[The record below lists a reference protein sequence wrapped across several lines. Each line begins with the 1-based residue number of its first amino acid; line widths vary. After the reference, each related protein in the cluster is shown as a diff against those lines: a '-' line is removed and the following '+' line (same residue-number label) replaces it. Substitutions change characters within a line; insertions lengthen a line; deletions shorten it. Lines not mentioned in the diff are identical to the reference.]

1 MSQLILVLEEN
12 PEIQS
17 LIAASLKASAI
28 SVTQESN
35 PDLFVQQ
42 ALNLEPDLIL
52 LSNSGGDQ
60 NYKNYREIRK
70 DPQLKNIP
78 IILLV
83 NPKDELD
90 EKIIS
95 ELGIDGLLRKPFE
108 ALMLQEQLSQFVT
121 LDDNFGIEPDNEGE
135 DFKIDMSS
143 IDNQLN
149 DIKEGE
155 QEVNSPVEEG
165 SQVTEELEQNALE
178 PKFASSAGSEMDSMI
193 LDDIS
198 ADTDISKDTV
208 KKAEVELDEN
218 EITSNGLEVINDEEM
233 TMDNGFEFDLKLDED
248 GIEIDSEEV
257 VTDTVKTGTD
267 PASTGLVQLK
277 DSGLEDKYAESR
289 FKVEGEKTEQDLKAP
304 ADIDLEVN
312 DFEDLDDIWSRSPE
326 LDQTPREGLTDI
338 SLEEEDFQP
347 EFPENLSSF
356 EEPAEPSI
364 QDTDSDRR
372 NTSESV
378 QELDNYEL
386 GPDFEETGEE
396 SQSSLDNKLLTDSV
410 EQDLEETVEIEDAE
424 QYVEDTSADE
434 FEEDFD
440 ESQGDAD
447 IMSMVH
453 ESIGE
458 QEESAESAMIELE
471 DLSEQMEALDSAE
484 TEFEIEEEE
493 FEKDLE
499 KEKLEV
505 EELSEDELAVSED
518 DSEDELVEF
527 MLDEVGDLLETDE
540 EESVD
545 GEADYGDPLVE
556 ELEGS
561 LAAVSKDLQDV
572 DAEFDK
578 KVYTEISLG
587 LGLEEDVFDSWD
599 DAEDAF
605 MGFDREKE
613 ITEEAPDLTETEA
626 SAFESLDDEEEKFE
640 KADSFSF
647 TENELKEI
655 VTNSVQNALE
665 KSIAASLVEL
675 AVSELKTQVIR
686 MDQSR
691 AL

>member
-60 NYKNYREIRK
+60 NYKNCREIRK

-90 EKIIS
+90 ENIIS

-108 ALMLQEQLSQFVT
+108 ASMLQEQLSQFVT

-135 DFKIDMSS
+135 DFKIDMSL

-198 ADTDISKDTV
+198 KDTV
-208 KKAEVELDEN
+208 RKAEVELDEN

-233 TMDNGFEFDLKLDED
+233 TVDNGFEFDLKLDED
-248 GIEIDSEEV
+248 GFEIDSEEV
-257 VTDTVKTGTD
+257 VTDTVKTETD
-267 PASTGLVQLK
+267 PASTGLAQLK
-277 DSGLEDKYAESR
+277 DSGLEDKYAESHL
-289 FKVEGEKTEQDLKAP
+289 KVEGEKTEQDLKAP

-312 DFEDLDDIWSRSPE
+312 DFEELDDIWSRSPE
-326 LDQTPREGLTDI
+326 LDQTPREGLGDI
-338 SLEEEDFQP
+338 SLEEEDFKP

-364 QDTDSDRR
+364 QDTDSDSRI
-372 NTSESV
+372 TSESV

-386 GPDFEETGEE
+386 EPDFEETGEE
-396 SQSSLDNKLLTDSV
+396 SLSSLDKKLLTVSV

-447 IMSMVH
+447 ILSMVH

-458 QEESAESAMIELE
+458 QEETAESAMIELE

-493 FEKDLE
+493 FEEDLE
-499 KEKLEV
+499 KEKREV
-505 EELSEDELAVSED
+505 EELSEDELAVSGD

-527 MLDEVGDLLETDE
+527 MLDELGDLLETDE

-556 ELEGS
+556 ELEES
-561 LAAVSKDLQDV
+561 LAAESKDLQDV

-578 KVYTEISLG
+578 KVYTEMS

-613 ITEEAPDLTETEA
+613 ITEEAPDQTETEA
-626 SAFESLDDEEEKFE
+626 SAFESFDDEEEKFE

>member
-60 NYKNYREIRK
+60 NYKNCREIRK

-108 ALMLQEQLSQFVT
+108 ASMLQEQLSQFVT
-121 LDDNFGIEPDNEGE
+121 LGDNFGIEPDNEGE

-155 QEVNSPVEEG
+155 QEVNSPFEEG
-165 SQVTEELEQNALE
+165 SQVTEELEQKAVE
-178 PKFASSAGSEMDSMI
+178 PKFTSSAGSEMDSMI

-233 TMDNGFEFDLKLDED
+233 TIDNGFEFDLKLDED

-312 DFEDLDDIWSRSPE
+312 DFEDPDDIWSRSPE

-372 NTSESV
+372 ITSESV
-378 QELDNYEL
+378 QELDNNEL
-386 GPDFEETGEE
+386 EPDFEETGEE
-396 SQSSLDNKLLTDSV
+396 SQSSLYNKLLTDSV
-410 EQDLEETVEIEDAE
+410 KQNLEETVEIEDVE
-424 QYVEDTSADE
+424 QFVEDTSADE

-545 GEADYGDPLVE
+545 GEADYGDPFVE

-561 LAAVSKDLQDV
+561 LAAESKDLQDV
-572 DAEFDK
+572 DAESDK
-578 KVYTEISLG
+578 KVYTEMS

>member
-52 LSNSGGDQ
+52 LSNLGGDQ
-60 NYKNYREIRK
+60 NYKNCREIRK

-108 ALMLQEQLSQFVT
+108 ASMLQEQLSQFVA
-121 LDDNFGIEPDNEGE
+121 LGDNFGIEPDNDGE

-165 SQVTEELEQNALE
+165 TQVAEELEENALE
-178 PKFASSAGSEMDSMI
+178 PKITSSAGSEMDSMI

-198 ADTDISKDTV
+198 AGINISEDTV
-208 KKAEVELDEN
+208 KKGEVELDEN
-218 EITSNGLEVINDEEM
+218 EIRSKGPEVINDEEM

-248 GIEIDSEEV
+248 GIEFDSEEV
-257 VTDTVKTGTD
+257 VKDTVKIETD
-267 PASTGLVQLK
+267 TDSTGLAQLK
-277 DSGLEDKYAESR
+277 DSGLENKYAENSL
-289 FKVEGEKTEQDLKAP
+289 KVEGEKTEQDLKAP

-347 EFPENLSSF
+347 EFPENLSTF

-372 NTSESV
+372 ITSESV

-386 GPDFEETGEE
+386 ELDFEETEEE
-396 SQSSLDNKLLTDSV
+396 SQSSLDNKLLRDSV
-410 EQDLEETVEIEDAE
+410 EQDLEETVEIEDVE
-424 QYVEDTSADE
+424 QFVEDTSADE

-447 IMSMVH
+447 IMSMVD
-453 ESIGE
+453 ESIGG
-458 QEESAESAMIELE
+458 QEESAESAMNELE
-471 DLSEQMEALDSAE
+471 DLSEQMEALDAAE

-493 FEKDLE
+493 FEEDLE

-505 EELSEDELAVSED
+505 EELSADELAGSED
-518 DSEDELVEF
+518 DSEDELIEF

-556 ELEGS
+556 ELEES
-561 LAAVSKDLQDV
+561 LAAESKDLQDI
-572 DAEFDK
+572 DAEFDT
-578 KVYTEISLG
+578 KVYTETS
-587 LGLEEDVFDSWD
+587 LGLEEDVFDSWY

-613 ITEEAPDLTETEA
+613 ITEETPDQTETEA
-626 SAFESLDDEEEKFE
+626 SAFESFDDEQKFE
-640 KADSFSF
+640 KAGSFSF
-647 TENELKEI
+647 TELELKEI

>member
-108 ALMLQEQLSQFVT
+108 ASMLQEQLSQFVT

-178 PKFASSAGSEMDSMI
+178 PKLASSAGSEMDSMI

-198 ADTDISKDTV
+198 ADMDISKDTV

-257 VTDTVKTGTD
+257 VTDTVKTETD
-267 PASTGLVQLK
+267 PASTGLAQLK

-289 FKVEGEKTEQDLKAP
+289 LKVEGEKTEQDLKAP

-364 QDTDSDRR
+364 QDTDSDSRI
-372 NTSESV
+372 TSESV

-386 GPDFEETGEE
+386 EPDFEETGEE
-396 SQSSLDNKLLTDSV
+396 SLSSLDNKLLTDSV

-424 QYVEDTSADE
+424 QFVEDTSADE

-484 TEFEIEEEE
+484 TEFEIEEEQ
-493 FEKDLE
+493 FEEDLE

-527 MLDEVGDLLETDE
+527 MLDELGDLLETDE

-556 ELEGS
+556 ELEES
-561 LAAVSKDLQDV
+561 LAAESKDLQDV

-578 KVYTEISLG
+578 KVYTEMS

-613 ITEEAPDLTETEA
+613 ITEEAPDQTETEA
-626 SAFESLDDEEEKFE
+626 SAFESFDDEEEKFE

>member
-121 LDDNFGIEPDNEGE
+121 LDDNFGIEPDNEDE

-178 PKFASSAGSEMDSMI
+178 PKLSSSAGSEMDSMI

-347 EFPENLSSF
+347 EFPENLSTF

-372 NTSESV
+372 ITSESV

-386 GPDFEETGEE
+386 EPDFEETGEE

-410 EQDLEETVEIEDAE
+410 EQDLEETVEIEDVE
-424 QYVEDTSADE
+424 QFVEDTSADE

-493 FEKDLE
+493 FEEDLE
-499 KEKLEV
+499 KEKPEV

-527 MLDEVGDLLETDE
+527 MLDELGDLLETDE

-561 LAAVSKDLQDV
+561 LAAESKDLQDV
-572 DAEFDK
+572 DAESDK
-578 KVYTEISLG
+578 KVYTEMS

-626 SAFESLDDEEEKFE
+626 SAFESFEDEEEKFE

>member
-42 ALNLEPDLIL
+42 ALNLDPDLIL

-60 NYKNYREIRK
+60 NYKNCREIRK

-90 EKIIS
+90 ENIIS
-95 ELGIDGLLRKPFE
+95 KLGIDGLLRKPFE
-108 ALMLQEQLSQFVT
+108 ASMLQEQLSQFVT

-135 DFKIDMSS
+135 DFKIDMSL

-198 ADTDISKDTV
+198 ADMDISKDTV

-233 TMDNGFEFDLKLDED
+233 TVDNGFEFDLKLDED

-257 VTDTVKTGTD
+257 VTDTVKTETD
-267 PASTGLVQLK
+267 PASTGLAQLK
-277 DSGLEDKYAESR
+277 DSGLEDKYAESHL
-289 FKVEGEKTEQDLKAP
+289 KVEGEKTEQDLKAP

-312 DFEDLDDIWSRSPE
+312 DFEELDDIWSRSPE
-326 LDQTPREGLTDI
+326 LDQTPREGLRDI

-364 QDTDSDRR
+364 QDTDSDSRI
-372 NTSESV
+372 TSESV

-386 GPDFEETGEE
+386 EPDFEETGEE
-396 SQSSLDNKLLTDSV
+396 SLSSLDNKLLTVSV

-447 IMSMVH
+447 ILSMVH

-458 QEESAESAMIELE
+458 QEETAESAMIELE
-471 DLSEQMEALDSAE
+471 DLSEQMEVLDSAE

-493 FEKDLE
+493 FEEDLE
-499 KEKLEV
+499 KEKREV

-527 MLDEVGDLLETDE
+527 MLDELGDLLETDE

-556 ELEGS
+556 ELEES
-561 LAAVSKDLQDV
+561 LAAESKDLQDV

-578 KVYTEISLG
+578 KVYTEMS

-613 ITEEAPDLTETEA
+613 ITEEAPDQTETEA
-626 SAFESLDDEEEKFE
+626 SAFESFDDEEEKFE

-647 TENELKEI
+647 KENELKEI

>member
-60 NYKNYREIRK
+60 NYKNCREIRK

-178 PKFASSAGSEMDSMI
+178 PKLSSSAGSEMDSMI
-193 LDDIS
+193 LD
-198 ADTDISKDTV
+198 DISKDTV

-372 NTSESV
+372 ITSESV

-386 GPDFEETGEE
+386 EPDFEETGEE
-396 SQSSLDNKLLTDSV
+396 SQSSLDNKLLTVSV
-410 EQDLEETVEIEDAE
+410 EQDLEETVEIEDVE
-424 QYVEDTSADE
+424 QFVEDTSADE

-561 LAAVSKDLQDV
+561 LAAESKDLQDV
-572 DAEFDK
+572 DAESDK
-578 KVYTEISLG
+578 KVYTEMS

>member
-155 QEVNSPVEEG
+155 QEVNSPFEEG

-178 PKFASSAGSEMDSMI
+178 PKLSSSAGSEMDSMI

-198 ADTDISKDTV
+198 ADMDISKDTV

-364 QDTDSDRR
+364 QDTDSDSRI
-372 NTSESV
+372 TSESV

-386 GPDFEETGEE
+386 EPDFEETGEE
-396 SQSSLDNKLLTDSV
+396 SQSSLYNKLLTDSV
-410 EQDLEETVEIEDAE
+410 KQNLEETVEIEDVE
-424 QYVEDTSADE
+424 QFVEDTSADE

-493 FEKDLE
+493 FEEDLE

-527 MLDEVGDLLETDE
+527 MLDELGDLLETDE

-561 LAAVSKDLQDV
+561 LAAESKDLQDV
-572 DAEFDK
+572 DAESDK
-578 KVYTEISLG
+578 KVYTEMS

>member
-60 NYKNYREIRK
+60 NYKNCREIRK

-108 ALMLQEQLSQFVT
+108 ASMLQEQLSQFVT

-198 ADTDISKDTV
+198 ADMDISKDTV

-257 VTDTVKTGTD
+257 VTDTVKTETD
-267 PASTGLVQLK
+267 PASTGLAQLK

-289 FKVEGEKTEQDLKAP
+289 LKVEGEKTEQDLKAP

-347 EFPENLSSF
+347 EFPGNLSSF

-364 QDTDSDRR
+364 QDTDSDSRI
-372 NTSESV
+372 TSESV

-386 GPDFEETGEE
+386 EPDFEETGEE
-396 SQSSLDNKLLTDSV
+396 SLSSLDNKLLTDSV

-484 TEFEIEEEE
+484 TEFEIEEEQ
-493 FEKDLE
+493 FEEDLE

-561 LAAVSKDLQDV
+561 LAAESKDLQDV

-578 KVYTEISLG
+578 KVYTEMS

-613 ITEEAPDLTETEA
+613 ITEEAPDQTETEA
-626 SAFESLDDEEEKFE
+626 SAFESFDDEEEKFE

>member
-60 NYKNYREIRK
+60 NYKNCREIRK

-108 ALMLQEQLSQFVT
+108 ASMLQEQLSQFVT

-178 PKFASSAGSEMDSMI
+178 PKFSSSAGSEMDSMI

-198 ADTDISKDTV
+198 ADMDISKDTV

-257 VTDTVKTGTD
+257 VTDTIKTGTD
-267 PASTGLVQLK
+267 PDSTGLVQLK

-312 DFEDLDDIWSRSPE
+312 DFEDLDDIWSRSLE

-347 EFPENLSSF
+347 EIPENLSSF

-364 QDTDSDRR
+364 QDTDSDSRI
-372 NTSESV
+372 TSESV

-386 GPDFEETGEE
+386 GLDFEETGEE
-396 SQSSLDNKLLTDSV
+396 SLSSLENKLLSDSV
-410 EQDLEETVEIEDAE
+410 ELDLEKTVEIKDVE
-424 QYVEDTSADE
+424 QFVEDTSADE
-434 FEEDFD
+434 FEEDFG

-458 QEESAESAMIELE
+458 QEESAESAMNELE

-493 FEKDLE
+493 FEEDLE

-527 MLDEVGDLLETDE
+527 MLDELGDLLETDE

-556 ELEGS
+556 ELEES
-561 LAAVSKDLQDV
+561 LAAESKDLQDV

-578 KVYTEISLG
+578 KVYTEMS

-613 ITEEAPDLTETEA
+613 ITEEAPDQTETEA
-626 SAFESLDDEEEKFE
+626 SAFESFDDEEEKFE

>member
-52 LSNSGGDQ
+52 LSNLGGDQ
-60 NYKNYREIRK
+60 NYKNCREIRK

-108 ALMLQEQLSQFVT
+108 ASMLQEQLSQFVA
-121 LDDNFGIEPDNEGE
+121 LGDNFGIEPDNDGE

-165 SQVTEELEQNALE
+165 TQVAEELEENALE
-178 PKFASSAGSEMDSMI
+178 PKITSSAGSEMDSMI

-198 ADTDISKDTV
+198 VGINISEDTV
-208 KKAEVELDEN
+208 KKGEVELDEN
-218 EITSNGLEVINDEEM
+218 EIRSKGPEVINDEEM

-248 GIEIDSEEV
+248 GIEFDSEEV
-257 VTDTVKTGTD
+257 VKDTVKIETD
-267 PASTGLVQLK
+267 TDSTGLAQLK
-277 DSGLEDKYAESR
+277 DSGLENKYAENR
-289 FKVEGEKTEQDLKAP
+289 LKVEGEKTEQDLKAP

-347 EFPENLSSF
+347 EFPENLSTF

-372 NTSESV
+372 ITSESV

-386 GPDFEETGEE
+386 ELDFEETGEE
-396 SQSSLDNKLLTDSV
+396 SQSSLDNKLLRDSV
-410 EQDLEETVEIEDAE
+410 EQDLEETVEIEDVE
-424 QYVEDTSADE
+424 QFVEDTSADE

-447 IMSMVH
+447 IMSMVD
-453 ESIGE
+453 ESIGG
-458 QEESAESAMIELE
+458 QEESAESAMNELE
-471 DLSEQMEALDSAE
+471 DLSEQMEALDAAE

-493 FEKDLE
+493 FEEDLE

-505 EELSEDELAVSED
+505 EELSADELAVSED
-518 DSEDELVEF
+518 DSEDELIEF

-556 ELEGS
+556 ELEES
-561 LAAVSKDLQDV
+561 LAAESKDLQDI
-572 DAEFDK
+572 DAEFDT
-578 KVYTEISLG
+578 KVYTETS
-587 LGLEEDVFDSWD
+587 LGLEEDVFDSWY

-613 ITEEAPDLTETEA
+613 ITEETPDQTETEA
-626 SAFESLDDEEEKFE
+626 SAFESFDDEQKFE
-640 KADSFSF
+640 KAGSFSF
-647 TENELKEI
+647 TELELKEI

>member
-60 NYKNYREIRK
+60 NYKNCREIRK

-108 ALMLQEQLSQFVT
+108 ASMLQEQLSQFVT

-198 ADTDISKDTV
+198 ADMDISKDTV

-257 VTDTVKTGTD
+257 VTDTVKTETD
-267 PASTGLVQLK
+267 TDSTGLAQLK
-277 DSGLEDKYAESR
+277 DSGLEDKYAKNR
-289 FKVEGEKTEQDLKAP
+289 LKVEGEKTEQDLKAP

-364 QDTDSDRR
+364 QDTDSDSRI
-372 NTSESV
+372 TSESV

-386 GPDFEETGEE
+386 RLDFEETGEE
-396 SQSSLDNKLLTDSV
+396 SLSSLENKLLSDSV
-410 EQDLEETVEIEDAE
+410 EQDLEKTVEIKDVE
-424 QYVEDTSADE
+424 QFVGDTSADE
-434 FEEDFD
+434 FEEDFG

-484 TEFEIEEEE
+484 TEFEIEEEQ
-493 FEKDLE
+493 FEEDLE

-527 MLDEVGDLLETDE
+527 MLDELGDLLETDE
-540 EESVD
+540 EGSVD

-556 ELEGS
+556 ELEES
-561 LAAVSKDLQDV
+561 LAAESKDLQDV

-578 KVYTEISLG
+578 KVYTEMS
-587 LGLEEDVFDSWD
+587 LGLEEDVFESWD

-613 ITEEAPDLTETEA
+613 ITEEAPDQTETEA
-626 SAFESLDDEEEKFE
+626 SAFESFDDEEEKFE

>member
-60 NYKNYREIRK
+60 NYKNCREIRK

-83 NPKDELD
+83 NPKDELN

-108 ALMLQEQLSQFVT
+108 ASMLQEQLSQFVT

-198 ADTDISKDTV
+198 ADMDISKDTV

-257 VTDTVKTGTD
+257 VTDTVKTETD
-267 PASTGLVQLK
+267 PASTGLAQLK

-289 FKVEGEKTEQDLKAP
+289 LKVEGEKTEQDLKAP

-326 LDQTPREGLTDI
+326 LDQKPREGLTDI

-356 EEPAEPSI
+356 KEPAEPSI
-364 QDTDSDRR
+364 QDTDSDSRI
-372 NTSESV
+372 TSESV

-396 SQSSLDNKLLTDSV
+396 SLSSLDNKLLTDSV

-424 QYVEDTSADE
+424 QFVEDTSADE

-484 TEFEIEEEE
+484 TEFEIEEEQ
-493 FEKDLE
+493 FEEDLE

-527 MLDEVGDLLETDE
+527 MLDELGDLLETHE

-556 ELEGS
+556 VLEEN
-561 LAAVSKDLQDV
+561 LAAESKDLQDV

-578 KVYTEISLG
+578 KVYTEMS

-605 MGFDREKE
+605 IGFDREKE
-613 ITEEAPDLTETEA
+613 ITEEAPDQTETEA
-626 SAFESLDDEEEKFE
+626 SAFESFDDEEEKFE

>member
-52 LSNSGGDQ
+52 LSNLGGDQ
-60 NYKNYREIRK
+60 NYKNCREIRK

-108 ALMLQEQLSQFVT
+108 ASMLQEQLSQFVA
-121 LDDNFGIEPDNEGE
+121 LGDNFGIEPDNDGE

-165 SQVTEELEQNALE
+165 TQVAEELEENALE
-178 PKFASSAGSEMDSMI
+178 PKITSSAGSEMDSMI

-198 ADTDISKDTV
+198 AGINISEDTV
-208 KKAEVELDEN
+208 KKGEVELDEN
-218 EITSNGLEVINDEEM
+218 EIRSKGPEVINDEEM

-248 GIEIDSEEV
+248 GIEFDSEEV
-257 VTDTVKTGTD
+257 VKDTVKIETD
-267 PASTGLVQLK
+267 TDSTGLAQLK
-277 DSGLEDKYAESR
+277 DSGLENKYAENR
-289 FKVEGEKTEQDLKAP
+289 LKVEGEKTEQDLKAP

-347 EFPENLSSF
+347 EFPENLSTF
-356 EEPAEPSI
+356 EEPAEPLI

-372 NTSESV
+372 ITSESV

-386 GPDFEETGEE
+386 ELDFEETEEE
-396 SQSSLDNKLLTDSV
+396 SQSSLDNKLLRDSV
-410 EQDLEETVEIEDAE
+410 EQDLEETVEIEDVE
-424 QYVEDTSADE
+424 QFVEDTSADE

-447 IMSMVH
+447 IMSMVD
-453 ESIGE
+453 ESIGG
-458 QEESAESAMIELE
+458 QEESAESAMNELE
-471 DLSEQMEALDSAE
+471 DLSEQMEALDAAE

-493 FEKDLE
+493 FEEDLE

-505 EELSEDELAVSED
+505 EELSADELAGSED
-518 DSEDELVEF
+518 DSEDELIEF

-556 ELEGS
+556 ELEES
-561 LAAVSKDLQDV
+561 LAAESKDLQDI
-572 DAEFDK
+572 DAEFDT
-578 KVYTEISLG
+578 KVYTETS
-587 LGLEEDVFDSWD
+587 LGLEEDVFDSWY

-613 ITEEAPDLTETEA
+613 ITEETPDQTETEA
-626 SAFESLDDEEEKFE
+626 SAFESFDDEQKFE
-640 KADSFSF
+640 KAGSFSF
-647 TENELKEI
+647 TELELKEI

>member
-121 LDDNFGIEPDNEGE
+121 LDDNFGIEPDNEDE

-155 QEVNSPVEEG
+155 QEVNSPVEER

-178 PKFASSAGSEMDSMI
+178 PKLSSSAGSEMDSMI
-193 LDDIS
+193 LD
-198 ADTDISKDTV
+198 DISKDTV

-218 EITSNGLEVINDEEM
+218 EITSNGLEVINGEEM

-356 EEPAEPSI
+356 EEPTEPSI

-372 NTSESV
+372 ITSESV
-378 QELDNYEL
+378 QKLDNYEL
-386 GPDFEETGEE
+386 EPDFEETGEE
-396 SQSSLDNKLLTDSV
+396 SQSSLDNKLLTVSV
-410 EQDLEETVEIEDAE
+410 EQDLEETVEIEDVE
-424 QYVEDTSADE
+424 QFVEDTSADE

-493 FEKDLE
+493 FEEDLE
-499 KEKLEV
+499 KEKSEV

-556 ELEGS
+556 ELEES
-561 LAAVSKDLQDV
+561 LAAESKDLQDV
-572 DAEFDK
+572 DAESDK
-578 KVYTEISLG
+578 KVYTEIS

>member
-60 NYKNYREIRK
+60 NYKNCREIRK

-108 ALMLQEQLSQFVT
+108 ASMLQEQLSQFVT

-198 ADTDISKDTV
+198 ADMDISKDTV

-257 VTDTVKTGTD
+257 VTDTVKNGTD
-267 PASTGLVQLK
+267 PASTGLAQLK

-289 FKVEGEKTEQDLKAP
+289 LKVEGEKTEQDLKAP

-312 DFEDLDDIWSRSPE
+312 DFEELDDIWSRSPE

-338 SLEEEDFQP
+338 SLEEEEFQP

-356 EEPAEPSI
+356 EELAEPSI
-364 QDTDSDRR
+364 QETDSDSKI
-372 NTSESV
+372 TSESV

-386 GPDFEETGEE
+386 EPDFEETGEE
-396 SQSSLDNKLLTDSV
+396 SLSSLDNKLLTDSV

-424 QYVEDTSADE
+424 QFVEDTSADE

-458 QEESAESAMIELE
+458 QKESAESAMIELE

-484 TEFEIEEEE
+484 TEFEIEEEQ
-493 FEKDLE
+493 FEEDLE

-527 MLDEVGDLLETDE
+527 MLDELGDLLETDE
-540 EESVD
+540 EGSVD

-556 ELEGS
+556 ELEES
-561 LAAVSKDLQDV
+561 LAAESKDLQDV

-613 ITEEAPDLTETEA
+613 ITEEAPDQTETEA
-626 SAFESLDDEEEKFE
+626 SAFESFDDEEEKFE

>member
-60 NYKNYREIRK
+60 NYKNCREIRK

-108 ALMLQEQLSQFVT
+108 ASMLQEQLSQFVT
-121 LDDNFGIEPDNEGE
+121 LDNNFGIEPANEGE
-135 DFKIDMSS
+135 EFKIDMSS
-143 IDNQLN
+143 IDNQLD
-149 DIKEGE
+149 DIKEWE
-155 QEVNSPVEEG
+155 QEVNSPVEKG

-198 ADTDISKDTV
+198 ADMDISKDTV

-257 VTDTVKTGTD
+257 VTDTVKTETD
-267 PASTGLVQLK
+267 PASTGLAQLK
-277 DSGLEDKYAESR
+277 YSGLEEKYAESR
-289 FKVEGEKTEQDLKAP
+289 LKVEGEKTEQDLKVP

-372 NTSESV
+372 IMSESV

-386 GPDFEETGEE
+386 EPDFEETGEE

-410 EQDLEETVEIEDAE
+410 EQDLEETVEIEDVE
-424 QYVEDTSADE
+424 QFVEDTSADE

-440 ESQGDAD
+440 ESRGDAD

-458 QEESAESAMIELE
+458 QEESAESAMNELE

-493 FEKDLE
+493 FEEDLE
-499 KEKLEV
+499 KEKPEV

-527 MLDEVGDLLETDE
+527 MLDELGDLLETDE

-561 LAAVSKDLQDV
+561 LAAESKDLQDV

-578 KVYTEISLG
+578 KVYTEMS
-587 LGLEEDVFDSWD
+587 LGLEEDVFESWD

>member
-60 NYKNYREIRK
+60 NYKNCREIRK

-90 EKIIS
+90 ENIIS

-108 ALMLQEQLSQFVT
+108 ASMLQEQLSQFVT

-165 SQVTEELEQNALE
+165 SQVTEELEQNDLE

-198 ADTDISKDTV
+198 ADMDISKDTV

-233 TMDNGFEFDLKLDED
+233 TVDNGFEFDLKLDED

-257 VTDTVKTGTD
+257 VTDTVKTETD
-267 PASTGLVQLK
+267 PASTGLAQLK
-277 DSGLEDKYAESR
+277 DSGLEDKYAESHL
-289 FKVEGEKTEQDLKAP
+289 KVEGEKTEQDLKAP

-312 DFEDLDDIWSRSPE
+312 DFEELDDIWSRSPE
-326 LDQTPREGLTDI
+326 LDQTPREGLRDI

-364 QDTDSDRR
+364 QDTDSDSRI
-372 NTSESV
+372 TSESV

-386 GPDFEETGEE
+386 EPDFEETGEE

-410 EQDLEETVEIEDAE
+410 EQDLEETVEIEDVE
-424 QYVEDTSADE
+424 QFVEDTSADE

-458 QEESAESAMIELE
+458 QEESAESAMNELE

-484 TEFEIEEEE
+484 TEFEIEEEQ
-493 FEKDLE
+493 FEEDLE

-527 MLDEVGDLLETDE
+527 MLDELGDLLETDE

-556 ELEGS
+556 ELEES
-561 LAAVSKDLQDV
+561 LAAESKDLQDV

-578 KVYTEISLG
+578 KVYTEMS

-613 ITEEAPDLTETEA
+613 ITEEAPDQTETEA
-626 SAFESLDDEEEKFE
+626 SAFESFDDEEEKFE

>member
-178 PKFASSAGSEMDSMI
+178 PKLSSSAGSEMDSMI

-372 NTSESV
+372 ITSESV
-378 QELDNYEL
+378 QELDNNEL
-386 GPDFEETGEE
+386 EPDFEETGEE
-396 SQSSLDNKLLTDSV
+396 SQSSLYNKLLTDSV
-410 EQDLEETVEIEDAE
+410 KQNLEETVEIEDVE
-424 QYVEDTSADE
+424 QFVEDTSADE

-561 LAAVSKDLQDV
+561 LAAESKDLQDV
-572 DAEFDK
+572 DAESDK
-578 KVYTEISLG
+578 KVYTEMS

>member
-60 NYKNYREIRK
+60 NYKNCREIRK

-108 ALMLQEQLSQFVT
+108 ASMLQEQLSQFVT

-135 DFKIDMSS
+135 DFKIDMSL

-198 ADTDISKDTV
+198 ADMDISKDTV

-257 VTDTVKTGTD
+257 VTDTVKTETD
-267 PASTGLVQLK
+267 PASTGLAQLK

-289 FKVEGEKTEQDLKAP
+289 LKVEGEKTEQDLKAP

-364 QDTDSDRR
+364 QDTDSDSRI
-372 NTSESV
+372 TSESV

-386 GPDFEETGEE
+386 EPDFEETGEE
-396 SQSSLDNKLLTDSV
+396 SLSSLDNKLLTVSV

-447 IMSMVH
+447 ILSMVH

-458 QEESAESAMIELE
+458 QEETAESAMIELE

-484 TEFEIEEEE
+484 TEFEIEEEQ
-493 FEKDLE
+493 FEEDLE

-527 MLDEVGDLLETDE
+527 MLDELGDLLETDE

-556 ELEGS
+556 ELEES
-561 LAAVSKDLQDV
+561 LAAESKDLQDV

-578 KVYTEISLG
+578 KVYTEMS

-613 ITEEAPDLTETEA
+613 ITEEAPDQTETEA
-626 SAFESLDDEEEKFE
+626 SAFESFDDEEEKFE

>member
-52 LSNSGGDQ
+52 LSNSDDDQ

-108 ALMLQEQLSQFVT
+108 ASMLHEQLSQFVT
-121 LDDNFGIEPDNEGE
+121 LDDNFGIEPDNEDE

-178 PKFASSAGSEMDSMI
+178 PKLSSSAGSEMDSMI

-198 ADTDISKDTV
+198 ADMDISKDTV

-233 TMDNGFEFDLKLDED
+233 TMDKGFEFDLKLDED

-372 NTSESV
+372 ITSESV
-378 QELDNYEL
+378 QKLDNYEL
-386 GPDFEETGEE
+386 EPDFEETGEE
-396 SQSSLDNKLLTDSV
+396 SQSSLYNKLLTDSV
-410 EQDLEETVEIEDAE
+410 KQNLEETVEIEDVE
-424 QYVEDTSADE
+424 QFVEDTSADE

-484 TEFEIEEEE
+484 TEFEIEEEQ
-493 FEKDLE
+493 FEEDLE

-556 ELEGS
+556 ELEES
-561 LAAVSKDLQDV
+561 LATESKDLQDV
-572 DAEFDK
+572 DAESDK
-578 KVYTEISLG
+578 KVYTEMS

>member
-60 NYKNYREIRK
+60 NYKNCREIRK

-108 ALMLQEQLSQFVT
+108 ASMLHEQLSQFVT

-198 ADTDISKDTV
+198 ADMDISKDTV

-257 VTDTVKTGTD
+257 VTDTVKTETD
-267 PASTGLVQLK
+267 PASTGLAQLK

-289 FKVEGEKTEQDLKAP
+289 LKVEGEKTEQDLKAP

-338 SLEEEDFQP
+338 SLEEEEFQP

-356 EEPAEPSI
+356 EDPAEPSI
-364 QDTDSDRR
+364 QDPDSESRI
-372 NTSESV
+372 TSESV

-396 SQSSLDNKLLTDSV
+396 SLSSLDNKLLTDSV

-424 QYVEDTSADE
+424 QFVEDTSADE

-484 TEFEIEEEE
+484 TEFEIEEEQ
-493 FEKDLE
+493 FEEDLE

-527 MLDEVGDLLETDE
+527 MLDELGDLLETDE
-540 EESVD
+540 EGSVD

-556 ELEGS
+556 ELEES
-561 LAAVSKDLQDV
+561 LAAESKDLQDV

-578 KVYTEISLG
+578 KVYTEMS

-613 ITEEAPDLTETEA
+613 ITEEAPDQTETEA
-626 SAFESLDDEEEKFE
+626 SAFESFDDEEEKFE

>member
-60 NYKNYREIRK
+60 NYKNCREIRK

-108 ALMLQEQLSQFVT
+108 ASMLHEQLSQFVT

-155 QEVNSPVEEG
+155 QEVNSPFEEG
-165 SQVTEELEQNALE
+165 SQVTEELEQKAVE

-198 ADTDISKDTV
+198 ADMDISKDTV

-257 VTDTVKTGTD
+257 VTDTVKTETD
-267 PASTGLVQLK
+267 PASTGLAQLK

-289 FKVEGEKTEQDLKAP
+289 LKVEGEKTEQDLKAP

-338 SLEEEDFQP
+338 SLEEEEFQP

-364 QDTDSDRR
+364 QDTDSESRI
-372 NTSESV
+372 TSESV

-386 GPDFEETGEE
+386 EPDFEETGEE

-410 EQDLEETVEIEDAE
+410 KQDLEETVEIEDVE
-424 QYVEDTSADE
+424 QFVEDTSADE

-556 ELEGS
+556 ELEES
-561 LAAVSKDLQDV
+561 LAAESKDLQDV

-578 KVYTEISLG
+578 KVYTEMS

-613 ITEEAPDLTETEA
+613 ITEEAPDQTETEA
-626 SAFESLDDEEEKFE
+626 SAFESFDDEEEKFE

>member
-52 LSNSGGDQ
+52 LSDSGGDQ
-60 NYKNYREIRK
+60 NYKNCREIRK

-108 ALMLQEQLSQFVT
+108 ASMLHEQLSQFVT

-135 DFKIDMSS
+135 DFKIDMSL

-198 ADTDISKDTV
+198 VDMDISKDTV

-233 TMDNGFEFDLKLDED
+233 TVDNGFEFDLKLDED

-257 VTDTVKTGTD
+257 VTDTVKTETD
-267 PASTGLVQLK
+267 PASTGLAQLK

-289 FKVEGEKTEQDLKAP
+289 LKVEGEKTEQDLKAP

-364 QDTDSDRR
+364 QDTDSDSRI
-372 NTSESV
+372 TSESV

-386 GPDFEETGEE
+386 EPDFEETGEE
-396 SQSSLDNKLLTDSV
+396 SLSSLDNKLLTDSV

-424 QYVEDTSADE
+424 QFVEDTSVDE

-484 TEFEIEEEE
+484 TEFEIEEKQFEE
-493 FEKDLE
+493 DLE

-505 EELSEDELAVSED
+505 EELSKDELAVSED
-518 DSEDELVEF
+518 DAEDELVEF
-527 MLDEVGDLLETDE
+527 MLDELGDLLETDE

-556 ELEGS
+556 ELEES
-561 LAAVSKDLQDV
+561 LAAESKDLQDV

-578 KVYTEISLG
+578 KVYTEMS
-587 LGLEEDVFDSWD
+587 LGLEEDVFESWD

>member
-60 NYKNYREIRK
+60 NYKNCREIRK

-108 ALMLQEQLSQFVT
+108 ASMLHEQLSQFVT

-155 QEVNSPVEEG
+155 QEVNSPVEEE
-165 SQVTEELEQNALE
+165 SQVTEELEQNDLE

-198 ADTDISKDTV
+198 ADMDISKDTV

-257 VTDTVKTGTD
+257 VTDTVKTETD
-267 PASTGLVQLK
+267 PASTGLAQLK

-289 FKVEGEKTEQDLKAP
+289 LKVEGEKTEQDLKAP

-364 QDTDSDRR
+364 QDTDSESRI
-372 NTSESV
+372 TSESV

-386 GPDFEETGEE
+386 EPDLEETGEE
-396 SQSSLDNKLLTDSV
+396 SLSSLDNKLLTDSV
-410 EQDLEETVEIEDAE
+410 EQDLEETVEIEDVE
-424 QYVEDTSADE
+424 QFVEDTSADE

-484 TEFEIEEEE
+484 TEFEIEEEQ
-493 FEKDLE
+493 FEEDLE

-527 MLDEVGDLLETDE
+527 MLDELGDLLETDE

-556 ELEGS
+556 ELEES
-561 LAAVSKDLQDV
+561 LAAESKDLQDV

-578 KVYTEISLG
+578 KVYTEMS

-613 ITEEAPDLTETEA
+613 ITEEAPDQTETEA
-626 SAFESLDDEEEKFE
+626 SAFESFDDEEEKFE

>member
-60 NYKNYREIRK
+60 NYKNCREIRK

-108 ALMLQEQLSQFVT
+108 ASMLQEQLSQFVT

-198 ADTDISKDTV
+198 ADMDISKDTV

-257 VTDTVKTGTD
+257 VTDTVKTETD
-267 PASTGLVQLK
+267 TDSTGLAQLK
-277 DSGLEDKYAESR
+277 DSGLEDKYAKNR
-289 FKVEGEKTEQDLKAP
+289 LKVEGEKTEQDLKAP

-364 QDTDSDRR
+364 QDTDSDSRI
-372 NTSESV
+372 TSESV

-386 GPDFEETGEE
+386 RLDFEETGEE
-396 SQSSLDNKLLTDSV
+396 SLSSLENKLLSDSV
-410 EQDLEETVEIEDAE
+410 EQDLEKTVEIKDVE
-424 QYVEDTSADE
+424 QFVGDTSADE
-434 FEEDFD
+434 FEEDFG

-484 TEFEIEEEE
+484 TEFEIEEEQ
-493 FEKDLE
+493 FEEDLE

-527 MLDEVGDLLETDE
+527 MLDELGDLLETDE
-540 EESVD
+540 EGSVD

-556 ELEGS
+556 ELEES
-561 LAAVSKDLQDV
+561 LAAESKDLQDV
-572 DAEFDK
+572 DAESDK
-578 KVYTEISLG
+578 KVYTEMS
-587 LGLEEDVFDSWD
+587 LGLEEDVFESWD

-626 SAFESLDDEEEKFE
+626 SAFESFDDEEEKFE

>member
-28 SVTQESN
+28 LVTQESN

-108 ALMLQEQLSQFVT
+108 ASMLHEQLSQFVT

-165 SQVTEELEQNALE
+165 SQVKEEFVQNDLE

-193 LDDIS
+193 LDNIS
-198 ADTDISKDTV
+198 TDKV

-257 VTDTVKTGTD
+257 VTDTVKTETD
-267 PASTGLVQLK
+267 PASTGLAQLK

-289 FKVEGEKTEQDLKAP
+289 LKVEGEKTEQDLKAP

-338 SLEEEDFQP
+338 SLEEEEFQP

-364 QDTDSDRR
+364 QDTDSERR
-372 NTSESV
+372 ITSESV

-396 SQSSLDNKLLTDSV
+396 LLSSLDNKLLTDSV

-424 QYVEDTSADE
+424 QFVEDTSADE

-484 TEFEIEEEE
+484 TEFEIEEEQ

-527 MLDEVGDLLETDE
+527 MLDELGDLLETDE

-545 GEADYGDPLVE
+545 VEADYGDPLVE
-556 ELEGS
+556 ELEES
-561 LAAVSKDLQDV
+561 LAAESKDLQDV

-578 KVYTEISLG
+578 KVYTETSLG
-587 LGLEEDVFDSWD
+587 LDEDVFDGWD

-613 ITEEAPDLTETEA
+613 ITEEAPDQTETEA
-626 SAFESLDDEEEKFE
+626 SAFESFDDEEEKFE

>member
-60 NYKNYREIRK
+60 NYKNCREIRK

-90 EKIIS
+90 ENIIS

-108 ALMLQEQLSQFVT
+108 ASMLQEQLSQFVT

-198 ADTDISKDTV
+198 ADMDISKDTV

-233 TMDNGFEFDLKLDED
+233 TVDNGFEFDLKLDED

-257 VTDTVKTGTD
+257 VTDTVKTETD
-267 PASTGLVQLK
+267 PASTGLAQLK
-277 DSGLEDKYAESR
+277 DSGLEDKYAESHL
-289 FKVEGEKTEQDLKAP
+289 KVEGEKTEQDLKAP

-326 LDQTPREGLTDI
+326 LDQTPREGLTDK
-338 SLEEEDFQP
+338 SLEEEEFQP

-364 QDTDSDRR
+364 QDTDSDSRI
-372 NTSESV
+372 TSESV

-386 GPDFEETGEE
+386 EPDFEETGEE
-396 SQSSLDNKLLTDSV
+396 SLSSLDNKLLTDSV

-484 TEFEIEEEE
+484 TEFEIEEEQ
-493 FEKDLE
+493 FEEDLE

-527 MLDEVGDLLETDE
+527 MLDELGDLLETDE

-556 ELEGS
+556 ELEES
-561 LAAVSKDLQDV
+561 LAAESKDLQDV

-578 KVYTEISLG
+578 KVYTEMS

-613 ITEEAPDLTETEA
+613 ITEEAPDQTETEA
-626 SAFESLDDEEEKFE
+626 SAFESFDDEEEKFE

>member
-60 NYKNYREIRK
+60 NYKNCREIRK

-90 EKIIS
+90 EEIIS

-108 ALMLQEQLSQFVT
+108 ASMLQEQLSQFVT

-178 PKFASSAGSEMDSMI
+178 PKLSSSAGSEMDSMI

-198 ADTDISKDTV
+198 ADMDISKDTV

-289 FKVEGEKTEQDLKAP
+289 LKVEGEKTEQDLKAP

-347 EFPENLSSF
+347 EFPENLSTF
-356 EEPAEPSI
+356 EEPTEPSI
-364 QDTDSDRR
+364 QDTDSDSRI
-372 NTSESV
+372 TSESV

-386 GPDFEETGEE
+386 EPDFEETGEE
-396 SQSSLDNKLLTDSV
+396 SLSSLDNKLLTDSV

-424 QYVEDTSADE
+424 QFVEDTSADE

-458 QEESAESAMIELE
+458 QEESAESAMNELE

-493 FEKDLE
+493 FEEDLE
-499 KEKLEV
+499 KGKLEI

-527 MLDEVGDLLETDE
+527 MLDELGDLLETDE

-556 ELEGS
+556 ELEES
-561 LAAVSKDLQDV
+561 LAAESKDLQDV

-626 SAFESLDDEEEKFE
+626 SAFESFDDEEEKFE

>member
-60 NYKNYREIRK
+60 NYKNCREIRK

-108 ALMLQEQLSQFVT
+108 ASMLQEQLSQFVT

-198 ADTDISKDTV
+198 ADMDISKDTV

-233 TMDNGFEFDLKLDED
+233 TVDNGFEFDLKLDED

-257 VTDTVKTGTD
+257 VTDTVKTETD
-267 PASTGLVQLK
+267 PASTGLAQLK

-289 FKVEGEKTEQDLKAP
+289 LKVEGEKKEQDLKAP

-312 DFEDLDDIWSRSPE
+312 DFEDLDDIWSHSPE

-338 SLEEEDFQP
+338 SLEEEDIKP
-347 EFPENLSSF
+347 EIPENLSSF

-364 QDTDSDRR
+364 QDTDSDSKI
-372 NTSESV
+372 TSESV

-386 GPDFEETGEE
+386 EPDFEETGEE
-396 SQSSLDNKLLTDSV
+396 SLSSLDNKLLTDSV

-424 QYVEDTSADE
+424 QFVEDTSADE

-458 QEESAESAMIELE
+458 QGESAESAMIELE

-493 FEKDLE
+493 FEEDLE

-527 MLDEVGDLLETDE
+527 MLDELGDLLETDE
-540 EESVD
+540 EGSVD

-556 ELEGS
+556 ELEES
-561 LAAVSKDLQDV
+561 LAAESKDLQDV

-578 KVYTEISLG
+578 KVYTEMS

-613 ITEEAPDLTETEA
+613 ITEEAPDQTETEA
-626 SAFESLDDEEEKFE
+626 SAFESFDDEEEKFE

>member
-60 NYKNYREIRK
+60 NYKNCREIRK

-108 ALMLQEQLSQFVT
+108 ASMLQEQLSQFVT

-135 DFKIDMSS
+135 DFKIDMSL

-198 ADTDISKDTV
+198 ADMDISKDTV

-257 VTDTVKTGTD
+257 VTDTVKTETD
-267 PASTGLVQLK
+267 PASTGLAQLK
-277 DSGLEDKYAESR
+277 DSGLEDKYAESHL
-289 FKVEGEKTEQDLKAP
+289 KVEGEKTEQDLKAP

-312 DFEDLDDIWSRSPE
+312 DFEELDDIWSRSPE

-364 QDTDSDRR
+364 QDTDSDSRI
-372 NTSESV
+372 TSESV

-396 SQSSLDNKLLTDSV
+396 SLSSLDNKLLTVSV

-458 QEESAESAMIELE
+458 QEESAESAMNELE

-484 TEFEIEEEE
+484 TEFEIEEEQ
-493 FEKDLE
+493 FEEDLE

-527 MLDEVGDLLETDE
+527 MLDELGDLLETDE

-556 ELEGS
+556 ELEES
-561 LAAVSKDLQDV
+561 LAAESKDLQDV

-578 KVYTEISLG
+578 KVYTEMS

-613 ITEEAPDLTETEA
+613 ITEEAPDQTETEA
-626 SAFESLDDEEEKFE
+626 SAFESFDDEEEKFE

>member
-178 PKFASSAGSEMDSMI
+178 PKLSSSAGSEMDSMI

-248 GIEIDSEEV
+248 GIEFDSEEV
-257 VTDTVKTGTD
+257 VKDTVKIETD
-267 PASTGLVQLK
+267 TDSTGLAQLK
-277 DSGLEDKYAESR
+277 DSGLENKYAENR
-289 FKVEGEKTEQDLKAP
+289 LKVEGEKTEQDLKAP

-347 EFPENLSSF
+347 EFPENLSTF

-372 NTSESV
+372 ITSESV

-386 GPDFEETGEE
+386 EPDFEETGEE
-396 SQSSLDNKLLTDSV
+396 SQSSLDNKLLTDSM
-410 EQDLEETVEIEDAE
+410 EQDLEETVEIEDVE
-424 QYVEDTSADE
+424 QFVEDTSADE

-447 IMSMVH
+447 IMSMVD
-453 ESIGE
+453 ESIGG
-458 QEESAESAMIELE
+458 QEESAESAMNELE
-471 DLSEQMEALDSAE
+471 DLSEQMEALDAAE

-493 FEKDLE
+493 FEEDLE

-505 EELSEDELAVSED
+505 EELSADELAVSED
-518 DSEDELVEF
+518 DSEDELIEF

-556 ELEGS
+556 ELEES
-561 LAAVSKDLQDV
+561 LAAESKDLQDI
-572 DAEFDK
+572 DAEFDT
-578 KVYTEISLG
+578 KVYTETS
-587 LGLEEDVFDSWD
+587 LGLEEDVFDSWY

>member
-35 PDLFVQQ
+35 PDLFVPQ

-52 LSNSGGDQ
+52 LSNSGDGQ
-60 NYKNYREIRK
+60 NYKNCREIRK

-108 ALMLQEQLSQFVT
+108 ASMLQEQLSQFVT
-121 LDDNFGIEPDNEGE
+121 LGDNFGIEPDNEGE

-155 QEVNSPVEEG
+155 QEVNSPFEEG
-165 SQVTEELEQNALE
+165 SQVTEELEQKAVE
-178 PKFASSAGSEMDSMI
+178 PKFTSSAGSEMDSMI

-257 VTDTVKTGTD
+257 VTDTVKTETD
-267 PASTGLVQLK
+267 PASTGLAQLK

-289 FKVEGEKTEQDLKAP
+289 LKVEGEKTEQDLKAP

-364 QDTDSDRR
+364 QDTDSDSRI
-372 NTSESV
+372 TSESV

-396 SQSSLDNKLLTDSV
+396 SLSSLDNKLLTDSV

-424 QYVEDTSADE
+424 QFVEDTSADE

-484 TEFEIEEEE
+484 TEFEIEEEQ
-493 FEKDLE
+493 FEEDLE

-527 MLDEVGDLLETDE
+527 MLDELGDLLETDE

-556 ELEGS
+556 ELEES
-561 LAAVSKDLQDV
+561 LAAESKDLQDV

-587 LGLEEDVFDSWD
+587 LEEDVFDSWD
-599 DAEDAF
+599 AAEDAF

-626 SAFESLDDEEEKFE
+626 SAFESFEDEEEKFE

>member
-60 NYKNYREIRK
+60 NYKNCREIRK

-108 ALMLQEQLSQFVT
+108 ASMLQEQLSQFVT

-198 ADTDISKDTV
+198 ADMDISKDTV

-218 EITSNGLEVINDEEM
+218 EIRSKGPEVINDEEM

-248 GIEIDSEEV
+248 GIEFDSEEV
-257 VTDTVKTGTD
+257 VKDTVKIETD
-267 PASTGLVQLK
+267 TDSTGLAQLK
-277 DSGLEDKYAESR
+277 DSGLEDKYAKNR
-289 FKVEGEKTEQDLKAP
+289 LKVEGEKTEQDLKAP

-312 DFEDLDDIWSRSPE
+312 DFEDLDDIWSRSLE

-347 EFPENLSSF
+347 EIPENLSSF

-364 QDTDSDRR
+364 QDTDSDSRI
-372 NTSESV
+372 TSESV

-386 GPDFEETGEE
+386 RLDFEETGEE
-396 SQSSLDNKLLTDSV
+396 SLSSLENKLLSDSV
-410 EQDLEETVEIEDAE
+410 ELDLEKTVEIKDVE
-424 QYVEDTSADE
+424 QFVEDTSADE

-440 ESQGDAD
+440 ESQGDED
-447 IMSMVH
+447 IISMVH
-453 ESIGE
+453 ESIGG

-484 TEFEIEEEE
+484 TEFEIEEEQ
-493 FEKDLE
+493 FEEDLE

-527 MLDEVGDLLETDE
+527 MLDELGDLLETDE
-540 EESVD
+540 VELVD

-556 ELEGS
+556 ELEES
-561 LAAVSKDLQDV
+561 LAAESKDLQDV

-578 KVYTEISLG
+578 KVYTEMS

-613 ITEEAPDLTETEA
+613 ITEEAPDQKETEA
-626 SAFESLDDEEEKFE
+626 SAFESFDDEEEKFE

>member
-60 NYKNYREIRK
+60 NYKNCREIRK

-178 PKFASSAGSEMDSMI
+178 PKLSSSAGSEMDSMI
-193 LDDIS
+193 LD
-198 ADTDISKDTV
+198 DISKDTV

-289 FKVEGEKTEQDLKAP
+289 LKVEGEKTEQDLKAP
-304 ADIDLEVN
+304 EDIDLEVN

-372 NTSESV
+372 ITSESV
-378 QELDNYEL
+378 QELDNNEL
-386 GPDFEETGEE
+386 EPDFEETGEE

-410 EQDLEETVEIEDAE
+410 KQDLEETVEIEDVE
-424 QYVEDTSADE
+424 QFVEDTSADE

-556 ELEGS
+556 ELEES
-561 LAAVSKDLQDV
+561 LAAESKDLQDV

-578 KVYTEISLG
+578 KVYTEMS

-613 ITEEAPDLTETEA
+613 ITEEAPDQTETEA
-626 SAFESLDDEEEKFE
+626 SAFESFDDEEEKFE

>member
-60 NYKNYREIRK
+60 NYKNCREIRK

-108 ALMLQEQLSQFVT
+108 ASMLQEQLSQFVT

-198 ADTDISKDTV
+198 ADMDISKDTV

-233 TMDNGFEFDLKLDED
+233 TVDNGFEFDLKLDED

-267 PASTGLVQLK
+267 PASTGLAQLK

-289 FKVEGEKTEQDLKAP
+289 LKVEGEKKEQDLKAP

-312 DFEDLDDIWSRSPE
+312 DFEDLDDIWSHSPE

-338 SLEEEDFQP
+338 SLEEEDIKP
-347 EFPENLSSF
+347 EIPENLSSF
-356 EEPAEPSI
+356 EELAEPSI
-364 QDTDSDRR
+364 QETDSDSKI
-372 NTSESV
+372 TSESV

-386 GPDFEETGEE
+386 EPDFEETGEE
-396 SQSSLDNKLLTDSV
+396 SLSSLDNKLLTDSV

-424 QYVEDTSADE
+424 QFVEDTSADE

-458 QEESAESAMIELE
+458 QGESAESAMIELE

-484 TEFEIEEEE
+484 TEFEIEEEQ
-493 FEKDLE
+493 FEEDLE

-527 MLDEVGDLLETDE
+527 MLDELGDLLETDE
-540 EESVD
+540 EGSVD

-556 ELEGS
+556 ELEES
-561 LAAVSKDLQDV
+561 LAAESKDLQDV

-578 KVYTEISLG
+578 KVYTEMS

-613 ITEEAPDLTETEA
+613 ITEEAPDQTETEA
-626 SAFESLDDEEEKFE
+626 SAFESFDDEEEKFE

>member
-60 NYKNYREIRK
+60 NYKNCREIRK

-108 ALMLQEQLSQFVT
+108 ASMLQEQLSQFVT

-155 QEVNSPVEEG
+155 QEVSSPVEEG

-198 ADTDISKDTV
+198 ADMDISKDTV

-218 EITSNGLEVINDEEM
+218 EITSKGPEVINDEEM
-233 TMDNGFEFDLKLDED
+233 TMDTGFEFDLKLDED

-257 VTDTVKTGTD
+257 VTDTVKTETD
-267 PASTGLVQLK
+267 TDSTGLAQLK
-277 DSGLEDKYAESR
+277 DSGLEDKYAKNR
-289 FKVEGEKTEQDLKAP
+289 LKVEGEKTEQDLKAP

-312 DFEDLDDIWSRSPE
+312 DFEDLDDIWSRSLE

-347 EFPENLSSF
+347 EIPENLSSF

-364 QDTDSDRR
+364 QDTDSDSRI
-372 NTSESV
+372 TSESV

-386 GPDFEETGEE
+386 RLDFEETGEE
-396 SQSSLDNKLLTDSV
+396 SLSSLENKLLSDSV
-410 EQDLEETVEIEDAE
+410 EQDLEKTVEIKDVE
-424 QYVEDTSADE
+424 QFVGDTSADE
-434 FEEDFD
+434 FEEDFG

-458 QEESAESAMIELE
+458 QEESAESAMNELE

-484 TEFEIEEEE
+484 TEFEIEEEQ
-493 FEKDLE
+493 FEEDLE

-527 MLDEVGDLLETDE
+527 MLDELGDLLETDE
-540 EESVD
+540 EGSVD

-556 ELEGS
+556 ELEES
-561 LAAVSKDLQDV
+561 LAAESKDLQDV

-578 KVYTEISLG
+578 KVYTEMS

-613 ITEEAPDLTETEA
+613 ITEEAPDQTETEA
-626 SAFESLDDEEEKFE
+626 SAFESFDDEEEKFE

>member
-60 NYKNYREIRK
+60 NYKNCREIRK

-90 EKIIS
+90 ENIIS

-108 ALMLQEQLSQFVT
+108 ASMLQEQLSQFVT

-193 LDDIS
+193 LD
-198 ADTDISKDTV
+198 DISKDTV

-347 EFPENLSSF
+347 EFPENLSTF

-372 NTSESV
+372 ITSESV

-386 GPDFEETGEE
+386 EPDFEETGEE

-447 IMSMVH
+447 ILSMVH

-458 QEESAESAMIELE
+458 QEETAESAMIELE

-493 FEKDLE
+493 FEEDLE

-527 MLDEVGDLLETDE
+527 MLDELGDLLETDE

-556 ELEGS
+556 ELEES
-561 LAAVSKDLQDV
+561 LAAESKDLQDV

-578 KVYTEISLG
+578 KVYTEMS